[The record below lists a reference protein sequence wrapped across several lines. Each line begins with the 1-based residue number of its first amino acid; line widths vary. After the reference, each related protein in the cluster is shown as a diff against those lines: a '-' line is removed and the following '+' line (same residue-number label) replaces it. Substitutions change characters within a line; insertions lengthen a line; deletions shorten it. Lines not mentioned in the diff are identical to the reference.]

1 MKMLQVTQMSW
12 KQLDDKAQGEERSNL
27 TLDNMCTSYLR
38 LSILRQ
44 VFQIE
49 IIAKKINQSLI
60 VL

>member
-1 MKMLQVTQMSW
+1 MIKPKGRKGQVP
-12 KQLDDKAQGEERSNL
+12 NL

-49 IIAKKINQSLI
+49 IIAKQKKIFDLALKI
-60 VL
+60 